1 MKPTLMKSLVCG
13 LVVLAFA
20 VPASAGE
27 FGVTDDGGKFSP
39 SAEAAENFYA
49 RAEALGLTQNTVTV
63 PFDPANPTGIAHA
76 DMIQRAL
83 EAAARHDV
91 RIVFAIGTGRA
102 RAITGNPFG
111 AAQYLAYLRTL
122 VRRFPTVTDFIVG
135 NEGNVWRF
143 WQPQYNSRCR
153 PVAGAV
159 YERLLA
165 ASYDALKGANPE
177 IQVIGVGLSPRG
189 NDNCRARSN
198 ISTSPVHYLANMG
211 ASYRASRRTTPIMD
225 ALSFHPYPQS
235 NTDSLAVGYRYPN
248 AGVVNLDRIKQAFWD
263 AFHDTPQPT
272 FAEGFQVPI
281 PPPGPTDLLPAF
293 ASPEPATFV
302 LDEVGWQ
309 AKEPSRASRAY
320 RGREN
325 VRLISEAKQAQIYG
339 QLVHV
344 ANCDPAIQ
352 SLNYFHLDDE
362 ADRDRFQSGLF
373 RADLSMRPAAAV
385 VRAAIASD
393 EGRCSAREA
402 MWRHASGVVGARAR
416 FEFGVGGVAFAARA
430 EEEASFSAGVF
441 EAATVPPRDELLL
454 STETAGWEPVGEL
467 TASGTLKP
475 YRALALRVGRPLAAG
490 TYVYAIRITAR
501 FNPDRSS
508 LFVSRPFSLP

>member
-1 MKPTLMKSLVCG
+1 MKPPLLKSLVCA
-13 LVVLAFA
+13 LLALAFA
-20 VPASAGE
+20 APASAGD

-49 RAEALGLTQNTVTV
+49 RAEALGLKQNTVTV

-76 DMIQRAL
+76 DMIQQAL
-83 EAAARHDV
+83 EAAARHHV
-91 RIVFAIGTGRA
+91 RIVFAIGTGKA

-111 AAQYLAYLRTL
+111 AAQYIAYLQTL
-122 VRRFPTVTDFIVG
+122 VTRFPMVTDYIVG

-143 WQPQYNSRCR
+143 WQPQYDSRCR
-153 PVAGAV
+153 PAAGAF
-159 YERLLA
+159 YEHLLA
-165 ASYDALKGANPE
+165 ASYDALKGANTQ

-211 ASYRASRRTTPIMD
+211 AAYRASGRRTPIMD

-248 AGVVNLDRIKQAFWD
+248 AGVINLDRIKQAFWD
-263 AFHDTPQPT
+263 AFNGTAQPT
-272 FAEGFQVPI
+272 FAEGFQLPS
-281 PPPGPTDLLPAF
+281 PLPGATDLPPAF
-293 ASPEPATFV
+293 APPKHATFV

-309 AKEPSRASRAY
+309 AKEPLQASRAY

-344 ANCDPAIQ
+344 ANCDPSIQ

-362 ADRDRFQSGLF
+362 SDRDRFQSGLF
-373 RADLSMRPAAAV
+373 RADLSMRPAALV
-385 VRAAIASD
+385 VRAAIAAD
-393 EGRCSAREA
+393 EGRCSGREA
-402 MWRHASGVVGARAR
+402 MWRHTNGVVGARTR
-416 FEFGVGGVAFAARA
+416 FALGRGSVAFTARA
-430 EEEASFSAGVF
+430 EEEATYSAGVF
-441 EAATVPPRDELLL
+441 DAATMPPRDELLL
-454 STETAGWEPVGEL
+454 STETAGWGPAGEL
-467 TASGTLKP
+467 TASGALQP
-475 YRALALRVGRPLAAG
+475 YRPMAFRLAQSLPPG
-490 TYVYAIRITAR
+490 TYTYAIRITAR
-501 FNPDRSS
+501 FNSDRSS
-508 LFVSRPFSLP
+508 LFVSRPFSLR

>member
-1 MKPTLMKSLVCG
+1 MKPLLLKSLVCALAG
-13 LVVLAFA
+13 LAFA

-39 SAEAAENFYA
+39 SPGAAESFYS
-49 RAEALGLTQNTVTV
+49 RAQALGLKQNTVTV

-76 DMIQRAL
+76 DMIQQAL
-83 EAAARHDV
+83 EAAARHEV
-91 RIVFAIGTGRA
+91 RIVFVIGTGKA
-102 RAITGNPFG
+102 RAIMGNRFG

-122 VRRFPTVTDFIVG
+122 VTRFPTVTDYIVG

-143 WQPQYNSRCR
+143 WQPQYDSRCR
-153 PVAGAV
+153 PIAGAV

-165 ASYDALKGANPE
+165 ASYDVLKGANPQ

-211 ASYRASRRTTPIMD
+211 ASYRASGRTTPIMD

-263 AFHDTPQPT
+263 AFHGTAQPT
-272 FAEGFQVPI
+272 FLEGFQLPT
-281 PPPGPTDLLPAF
+281 PPPGPTILPPVF
-293 ASPEPATFV
+293 APPEHATFV

-309 AKEPSRASRAY
+309 AKEPLRAARAY

-325 VRLISEAKQAQIYG
+325 VRLISEAQQAQIYG
-339 QLVHV
+339 QLVHI
-344 ANCDPAIQ
+344 ANCDPSIQ

-393 EGRCSAREA
+393 EGRCSGREA
-402 MWRHASGVVGARAR
+402 LWRHANGVVGARTR
-416 FEFGVGGVAFAARA
+416 FAFGRGAVAFTARA
-430 EEEASFSAGVF
+430 EEEATFSAGVF
-441 EAATVPPRDELLL
+441 DAATLPARDELL
-454 STETAGWEPVGEL
+454 SAETAGWEPAGEL
-467 TASGTLKP
+467 TASGTLQP
-475 YRALALRVGRPLAAG
+475 YSPMAFRVGGPLPAG
-490 TYVYAIRITAR
+490 TYTYAIRITAR

-508 LFVSRPFSLP
+508 LFVSRPFTLR

>member
-1 MKPTLMKSLVCG
+1 MKPPLLKMIVCA
-13 LVVLAFA
+13 LAALALATPAFA
-20 VPASAGE
+20 GD

-39 SAEAAENFYA
+39 SADAAENFYA
-49 RAEALGLTQNTVTV
+49 RAEALGLKQNTFTV

-76 DMIQRAL
+76 DMIQQAL
-83 EAAARHDV
+83 EAAARHNV
-91 RIVFAIGTGRA
+91 RIVFAIGTGKA
-102 RAITGNPFG
+102 RAITGNAFG
-111 AAQYLAYLRTL
+111 AAQYIAYLQTL
-122 VRRFPTVTDFIVG
+122 VTRFPTVTDYIVG

-143 WQPQYNSRCR
+143 WQPQYDSRCR

-165 ASYDALKGANPE
+165 ASYDALKGANPQ

-189 NDNCRARSN
+189 NDTCRARSN

-211 ASYRASRRTTPIMD
+211 AAYRASGRTTPIMD

-248 AGVVNLDRIKQAFWD
+248 AGVINLDRIKQAFWD
-263 AFHDTPQPT
+263 AFNGTAQPT
-272 FAEGFQVPI
+272 FAEGFQLPVP
-281 PPPGPTDLLPAF
+281 PAGLTSVPPAF
-293 ASPEPATFV
+293 APEHATLV

-309 AKEPSRASRAY
+309 AKEPGQASRAY

-344 ANCDPAIQ
+344 ANCDPSIQ

-373 RADLSMRPAAAV
+373 RADLSMRPAAAT
-385 VRAAIASD
+385 VRAAIAAD
-393 EGRCSAREA
+393 EGRCSGREA
-402 MWRHASGVVGARAR
+402 MWRHTSGVVGAHTR
-416 FEFGVGGVAFAARA
+416 FAFGRGGVAFTARA
-430 EEEASFSAGVF
+430 EEEATYSAGVF
-441 EAATVPPRDELLL
+441 DASTMPPRDELLL
-454 STETAGWEPVGEL
+454 SADTLGWGPAGEL
-467 TASGTLKP
+467 TGAGSLQP
-475 YRALALRVGRPLAAG
+475 YRSMAFRLGSTLPPGRYA
-490 TYVYAIRITAR
+490 YAIRITAR
-501 FNPDRSS
+501 FNPERST
-508 LFVSRPFSLP
+508 LFVSRPFSLR

>member
-1 MKPTLMKSLVCG
+1 MKPPLLKSLMCAVAA
-13 LVVLAFA
+13 LAFA
-20 VPASAGE
+20 APASAGD

-39 SAEAAENFYA
+39 TAEAAENFYS
-49 RAEALGLTQNTVTV
+49 RAEALGLKQNTVTV

-76 DMIQRAL
+76 DMIQQAL
-83 EAAARHDV
+83 ESAARHHV
-91 RIVFAIGTGRA
+91 KIVFAIGTGKA

-111 AAQYLAYLRTL
+111 AAQYVAYLRTL
-122 VRRFPTVTDFIVG
+122 VARFPTVTDYIVG

-143 WQPQYNSRCR
+143 WQPQYDSRCR
-153 PVAGAV
+153 PIAGAV

-165 ASYDALKGANPE
+165 ASYDALKGANPQ

-189 NDNCRARSN
+189 NDDCHARSN

-211 ASYRASRRTTPIMD
+211 ASYRASGRTTPIMD

-263 AFHDTPQPT
+263 AFNGTAQPT
-272 FAEGFQVPI
+272 FAEGFQPPA
-281 PPPGPTDLLPAF
+281 PPPGPTSVPPAF
-293 ASPEPATFV
+293 APQHVTFV

-309 AKEPSRASRAY
+309 AKVPGQASHAY

-325 VRLISEAKQAQIYG
+325 VRLISEARQAQIYG

-344 ANCDPAIQ
+344 ANCDPSIQ

-385 VRAAIASD
+385 VQAAIAAD
-393 EGRCSAREA
+393 DGRCSGRETL
-402 MWRHASGVVGARAR
+402 WRHATGVVGARTR
-416 FEFGVGGVAFAARA
+416 FDFGRGGVAFTARA
-430 EEEASFSAGVF
+430 DEEATYSAGVF
-441 EAATVPPRDELLL
+441 ETATLPPRDELLL
-454 STETAGWEPVGEL
+454 SSVTAGWGPAGEL
-467 TASGTLKP
+467 TASGAMQP
-475 YRALALRVGRPLAAG
+475 YRPMAFRLGGPLPPG
-490 TYVYAIRITAR
+490 KYTYAIRITAR
-501 FNPDRSS
+501 FNPNRSS
-508 LFVSRPFSLP
+508 LFVSRPFSLR

>member
-1 MKPTLMKSLVCG
+1 MKPLLLKSLVCALVG
-13 LVVLAFA
+13 LA
-20 VPASAGE
+20 VAAPASAGS
-27 FGVTDDGGKFSP
+27 FGVTDDGGKFSASP
-39 SAEAAENFYA
+39 AAAENFYSRTA
-49 RAEALGLTQNTVTV
+49 ALGLKENTITV

-76 DMIQRAL
+76 DMIHQAL

-91 RIVFAIGTGRA
+91 KIVFEIGTGKA
-102 RAITGNPFG
+102 RAITGSPFG

-122 VRRFPTVTDFIVG
+122 VTRFPTVTDYIIG

-143 WQPQYNSRCR
+143 WQPQYDSRCR
-153 PVAGAV
+153 PIAGAV

-165 ASYDALKGANPE
+165 ASYDVLKGANPQ

-189 NDNCRARSN
+189 NDDCHARSN

-211 ASYRASRRTTPIMD
+211 AWYRSSGRTKPIMD

-263 AFHDTPQPT
+263 AFHGTAQPT
-272 FAEGFQVPI
+272 FLEGFEPPI
-281 PPPGPTDLLPAF
+281 PPPGPTSLPPAF
-293 ASPEPATFV
+293 APEHVTFV

-309 AKEPSRASRAY
+309 AKVPGRAASAY

-325 VRLISEAKQAQIYG
+325 VRLISESRQAQIYG

-344 ANCDPAIQ
+344 ANCDPSIQ

-362 ADRDRFQSGLF
+362 AERDRFQSGLF
-373 RADLSMRPAAAV
+373 RADLSMRPSAAV

-393 EGRCSAREA
+393 DGQCSGREA
-402 MWRHASGVVGARAR
+402 LWRHADGVIGARTR
-416 FEFGVGGVAFAARA
+416 FAFGRGGIAFTARA
-430 EEEASFSAGVF
+430 EEEAIYSAGVF
-441 EAATVPPRDELLL
+441 NTEAMPPRDELLL
-454 STETAGWEPVGEL
+454 GGDTAGWGPAGEL
-467 TASGTLKP
+467 TASGSLQP
-475 YRALALRVGRPLAAG
+475 YRPMAFRVGGPLAPG
-490 TYVYAIRITAR
+490 RYQYAIRITAQ

-508 LFVSRPFSLP
+508 LFVSQPFSVQ

>member
-1 MKPTLMKSLVCG
+1 MKPLLLKSLVCALVG
-13 LVVLAFA
+13 LA
-20 VPASAGE
+20 VPAPASAGS
-27 FGVTDDGGKFSP
+27 FGVTDDGGKFSASP
-39 SAEAAENFYA
+39 AAAENFYSRTA
-49 RAEALGLTQNTVTV
+49 ALGLKENTITV

-76 DMIQRAL
+76 DMIHQAL

-91 RIVFAIGTGRA
+91 KIVFEIGTGKA
-102 RAITGNPFG
+102 RAITGSPFG

-122 VRRFPTVTDFIVG
+122 VTRFPTVTDYIVG

-143 WQPQYNSRCR
+143 WQPQYDSRCR
-153 PVAGAV
+153 PIAGAV

-165 ASYDALKGANPE
+165 ASYDVLKEANPQ

-189 NDNCRARSN
+189 NDDCHARSN

-211 ASYRASRRTTPIMD
+211 AWYRSSGRTKPIMD

-248 AGVVNLDRIKQAFWD
+248 AGVPNLDRIKQAFWD
-263 AFHDTPQPT
+263 AFHGTGQPT
-272 FAEGFQVPI
+272 FLEGFQPPI
-281 PPPGPTDLLPAF
+281 PPPGPTSLPPAF
-293 ASPEPATFV
+293 APEHVTLV

-309 AKEPSRASRAY
+309 AKVPGRAAAAY

-344 ANCDPAIQ
+344 ANCDPSIE

-373 RADLSMRPAAAV
+373 RADLSMRPAAAG

-393 EGRCSAREA
+393 DGQCSGREA
-402 MWRHASGVVGARAR
+402 LWRHADGVVGARTR
-416 FEFGVGGVAFAARA
+416 FAFGRGGIAFTARA
-430 EEEASFSAGVF
+430 EEDATYSAGVF
-441 EAATVPPRDELLL
+441 DAAALLPRDELLL
-454 STETAGWEPVGEL
+454 SAEIGGWEPAGEL
-467 TASGTLKP
+467 TASGTLQP
-475 YRALALRVGRPLAAG
+475 YRPMAFRLGGPLPAG

-508 LFVSRPFSLP
+508 LFVSRPFSLR

>member
-1 MKPTLMKSLVCG
+1 MKPLLLKSIVCALVG
-13 LVVLAFA
+13 LAFA

-49 RAEALGLTQNTVTV
+49 RAEALGLKQNTVTV

-76 DMIQRAL
+76 NMIQQAL

-91 RIVFAIGTGRA
+91 RIVFAIGTGKA
-102 RAITGNPFG
+102 RAITGNSFG

-122 VRRFPTVTDFIVG
+122 VARFPTVTDYIVG

-143 WQPQYNSRCR
+143 WQPQYDSRCR
-153 PVAGAV
+153 PIAGAV

-165 ASYDALKGANPE
+165 ASYDTLKEANPQ
-177 IQVIGVGLSPRG
+177 IRVIGVGLSPRG

-211 ASYRASRRTTPIMD
+211 TWYRSSGRTKPIMD

-263 AFHDTPQPT
+263 AFHGTGQPT
-272 FAEGFQVPI
+272 FLEGFQLPA
-281 PPPGPTDLLPAF
+281 PPPGPTSLPPAF
-293 ASPEPATFV
+293 EPEHVAFV

-309 AKEPSRASRAY
+309 AKEPGRSARAY

-325 VRLISEAKQAQIYG
+325 VRLISEAKQAEIYG

-344 ANCDPAIQ
+344 ANCDPSIQ
-352 SLNYFHLDDE
+352 SLNFFHLDDE

-385 VRAAIASD
+385 VRTAIASD
-393 EGRCSAREA
+393 EGRCSGREA
-402 MWRHASGVVGARAR
+402 MWRHADGVVGARTR
-416 FEFGVGGVAFAARA
+416 FAFGRGGVAFTASAD
-430 EEEASFSAGVF
+430 EEATYSAGVF
-441 EAATVPPRDELLL
+441 DEATLPPRDELLL
-454 STETAGWEPVGEL
+454 SVETEGWEPAGEL
-467 TASGTLKP
+467 TASGTLRP
-475 YRALALRVGRPLAAG
+475 YRPMAFRLGEPLPAG
-490 TYVYAIRITAR
+490 TYVYAIRMTAR

-508 LFVSRPFSLP
+508 LFVSRPFSLR

>member
-1 MKPTLMKSLVCG
+1 MKPLVLKSLVCALAG
-13 LVVLAFA
+13 LALA
-20 VPASAGE
+20 VPASAGD

-49 RAEALGLTQNTVTV
+49 RAEALGLKQNTVTV

-76 DMIQRAL
+76 NMIQQAL

-91 RIVFAIGTGRA
+91 RIVFAVGTGKA
-102 RAITGNPFG
+102 RAITGNSFG

-122 VRRFPTVTDFIVG
+122 VTRFPMVTDYIVG

-143 WQPQYNSRCR
+143 WQPQYDSRCR
-153 PVAGAV
+153 PIAGAV

-165 ASYDALKGANPE
+165 ASYDTLKEANPQ

-211 ASYRASRRTTPIMD
+211 AWYRSSGRTKPIMD

-248 AGVVNLDRIKQAFWD
+248 AGVINLDRIKQAFWD
-263 AFHDTPQPT
+263 AFNGTAQPT
-272 FAEGFQVPI
+272 FAEGFQLPV
-281 PPPGPTDLLPAF
+281 PPPGPTSLPPPFSA
-293 ASPEPATFV
+293 EHATFV

-309 AKEPSRASRAY
+309 AKEPRQASRAY

-325 VRLISEAKQAQIYG
+325 VRLISETRQAQIYG

-344 ANCDPAIQ
+344 ANCDPSIQ

-362 ADRDRFQSGLF
+362 SDRDRFQSGLF
-373 RADLSMRPAAAV
+373 RADLSMRPAALV
-385 VRAAIASD
+385 VQAAIAAD
-393 EGRCSAREA
+393 QGRCSGREA
-402 MWRHASGVVGARAR
+402 MWRHAEGVVGTRVR
-416 FEFGVGGVAFAARA
+416 FALGRGDVAFTARA
-430 EEEASFSAGVF
+430 EEEATFSAGVF
-441 EAATVPPRDELLL
+441 DAATLPPRDELLL
-454 STETAGWEPVGEL
+454 STQTDGWGPAGEL
-467 TASGTLKP
+467 TASGTLQP
-475 YRALALRVGRPLAAG
+475 YRSMAFRLGAPLPPG
-490 TYVYAIRITAR
+490 TYTYAIRITAR

-508 LFVSRPFSLP
+508 LFVSRPFSLR